1 MFSWIIGSSLKF
13 RFLVV
18 VFAAG
23 LMAYGATQF
32 RKMPVDVFP
41 EFAAPTVEVQT
52 EAIGLSAE
60 EVESMVTLNLEE
72 LLSGVPWLSS
82 VRSQSVTGLSSI
94 VLTFNRGTDLIKA
107 RQMIQERLTLAYTL
121 PNVAQPPAILQPLS
135 STSRFM
141 MVGLSSD
148 TVEETELSLLARWT
162 IKPKLMGV
170 PGVANVAVWGQR
182 LRQMQV
188 QFDPERLREAS
199 LIQEDVVS
207 AAGDALWATPLTF
220 LRGSAPGT
228 GGWVDN
234 KNQRL
239 GLLHDMPIR
248 TPEQMAKVAMTPQ
261 HLLLTGKTM
270 ALGDVT
276 ELTFGHP
283 LLIGDA
289 YVNKGKGLMLV
300 IEKLPSANT
309 LETTKGVETALAELS
324 LGLPGVKIDS
334 TVFRLASY
342 IEDAFGNLTSAIL
355 MGAFLMMLVIGAF
368 LFNARSAVVS
378 LIAVPL
384 SLSAAVIV
392 LHFMGATMNTMI
404 LAGLALSL
412 TIIVDDSI
420 VNMERLMGQLGSRK
434 RGGATPASSNEPISN
449 IIYQTAIKTQRTAL
463 YATLIL
469 VLAVMPIFFM
479 GGVSGA
485 FFEPLAIS
493 YLLAVAASM
502 IVGLTV
508 TPALQLI
515 LLEKESDGIGESPI
529 SAWFRTRFEAA
540 LEGVVRSPRPAFMAV
555 GALIVAGVGLW
566 MFLGQSLLPSLKER
580 TVLVDWATSPG
591 TSRQETYRITSRVS
605 EELQSIPGIANVGA
619 HMGRA
624 ITGDQIVGVNEGQIW
639 VDIDPAADY
648 ESTLAVI
655 RETVAGYPG
664 VEGNVRSYLRD
675 NVSSALSGEAS
686 PVVVR
691 IFGQKREVLR
701 DQAEAVRGA
710 LADIKGL
717 VDLRVVG
724 QMEEPQIRVQV
735 DLERAGKL
743 SVKPGDVR
751 RSAATVFSGLTVG
764 YLFEEQKI
772 HDVVVWGAPETRQNL
787 SQVSDVL
794 IDRTDRNRVRLG
806 DVADVSMISTPTMV
820 RHENI
825 APYIDVVAG
834 VDGRD
839 LGAINQ
845 EIEGRLKT
853 VAFPLEYHPKVMG
866 EYIEQEEVKK
876 RMRGFIIAAI
886 VGIFLLSQACFQ
898 SFRLASISFL
908 VIPAAIAG
916 GLLAVF
922 ITGGVISMG
931 SVVGLLAVLGIAA
944 RNSITLISHYQE
956 IQRQEGAPF
965 GLSLILRGTRERM
978 SAILASAFSIIG
990 VLLPMIIFGSG
1001 PGLEILRPTA
1011 IVIIGGLIVSTL
1023 VTLFV
1028 IPALYWFVGP
1038 GPEQEPDFDFT
1049 KTAT

>member
-1 MFSWIIGSSLKF
+1 MFNWIIGSSLKF
-13 RFLVV
+13 RFMVV
-18 VFAAG
+18 AFAVG
-23 LMAYGATQF
+23 LMAYGASQF
-32 RKMPVDVFP
+32 HKMPVDVFP

-60 EVESMVTLNLEE
+60 EVESLITLNLEE

-82 VRSQSVTGLSSI
+82 VRSESVTGLSSI
-94 VLTFNRGTDLIKA
+94 LLTFNRGTDLIKA

-135 STSRFM
+135 TTSRFM

-162 IKPKLMGV
+162 VKPKLMGV
-170 PGVANVAVWGQR
+170 PGVANVAIWGQR

-188 QFDPERLREAS
+188 QFDPERLREAQ
-199 LIQEDVVS
+199 LIQEDVIT
-207 AAGDALWATPLTF
+207 AAGDALWSTPLTF
-220 LRGSAPGT
+220 LRGSSAGT

-248 TPEQMAKVAMTPQ
+248 TPEEMAKVAMTPQ

-270 ALGDVT
+270 TLGDVT

-300 IEKLPSANT
+300 VEKLPSANT
-309 LETTKGVETALAELS
+309 LETTKGVEKALAELS

-342 IEDAFGNLTSAIL
+342 IEDAFSNLTSAIL
-355 MGAFLMMLVIGAF
+355 MGAFLMTLVIGAF

-378 LIAVPL
+378 LIAIPL
-384 SLSAAVIV
+384 SLAAAVIV
-392 LHFMGATMNTMI
+392 LQLMGATMNTMI

-420 VNMERLMGQLGSRK
+420 VNMERLMRQLGSRK
-434 RGGATPASSNEPISN
+434 KGDNTPIGS

-463 YATLIL
+463 YATLII

-502 IVGLTV
+502 IVGVTV

-515 LLEKESDGIGESPI
+515 LFEKKSDGIGESPI
-529 SAWFRTRFEAA
+529 SAWFRTRFDAT
-540 LEGVVRSPRPAFMAV
+540 LEGIVRAPQTAFMAV

-580 TVLVDWATSPG
+580 TLLVDWATPPG

-605 EELQSIPGIANVGA
+605 EELQSIPGITNVGA
-619 HMGRA
+619 HIGRA

-648 ESTLAVI
+648 EATVAAI

-675 NVSSALSGEAS
+675 NVSSALSGQES

-701 DQAEAVRGA
+701 DQAEAVRTA

-724 QMEEPQIRVQV
+724 QMEEPQIRVKV
-735 DLERAGKL
+735 DLEKAGKL

-787 SQVSDVL
+787 SQVNDVL
-794 IDRTDRNRVRLG
+794 IDRTDRNRIRLG
-806 DVADVSMISTPTMV
+806 DVADVSMISTPTRI

-839 LGAINQ
+839 LAAINQ
-845 EIEGRLKT
+845 EIEDRLKT
-853 VAFPLEYHPKVMG
+853 VSFPLEYHPEVMG
-866 EYIEQEEVKK
+866 EYIEQQEVKG
-876 RMRGFIIAAI
+876 RIRSFIIAAI
-886 VGIFLLSQACFQ
+886 IGIFLLSQACFQ
-898 SFRLASISFL
+898 SFRLAAISFL
-908 VIPAAIAG
+908 VIPTAIAG
-916 GLLAVF
+916 GLLAVLL
-922 ITGGVISMG
+922 TGGVISMG

-944 RNSITLISHYQE
+944 RNSITLVSHYQE
-956 IQRQEGAPF
+956 IQKQEGVPF
-965 GLSLILRGTRERM
+965 GLNLILRGTRERM
-978 SAILASAFSIIG
+978 SAILASSFSIMG
-990 VLLPMIIFGSG
+990 ALLPIIIFGSG

-1038 GPEQEPDFDFT
+1038 GDERQPDFDFT
-1049 KTAT
+1049 NTAV